1 MKAWTDL
8 QAISIPECMQHLER
22 DARGYPIP
30 YNVTRNRKGK
40 PDFRV
45 IDPNKWNECVVFR
58 KCALTGLPLGEE
70 FAFVGG
76 PQSMLH
82 RLFTD
87 AAMLPEAAEYA
98 IQVCPFLAAP
108 SFSYATVKNGKLGG
122 EGVTVFEG
130 MSTERPEVFAIGI
143 TRSYSLYRHGSGL
156 VIQAGPWESLKRYR
170 HGKPSQ
176 LNWKPTK

>member
-8 QAISIPECMQHLER
+8 QAISLPECMSHLEK

-30 YNVTRNRKGK
+30 YSVTRRRDGT

-45 IDPNKWNECVVFR
+45 IDPVKWGDCVTYR
-58 KCALTGLPLGEE
+58 KCALTGLPLGSE

-76 PQSMLH
+76 PLSMQN

-87 AAMLPEAAEYA
+87 PAMLPEAAEYA

-108 SFSYATVKNGKLGG
+108 SFSYAEPRGGKLAG
-122 EGVTVFEG
+122 EDVTVFKG
-130 MSTERPEVFAIGI
+130 MSTERPSVFAIGI
-143 TRSYSLYRHGSGL
+143 ATGYSLFKHGEGL
-156 VIQAGPWESLKRYR
+156 VIQARMWKRVTYYK
-170 HGKPSQ
+170 HGKKAE
-176 LNWKPTK
+176 LNWKSTT